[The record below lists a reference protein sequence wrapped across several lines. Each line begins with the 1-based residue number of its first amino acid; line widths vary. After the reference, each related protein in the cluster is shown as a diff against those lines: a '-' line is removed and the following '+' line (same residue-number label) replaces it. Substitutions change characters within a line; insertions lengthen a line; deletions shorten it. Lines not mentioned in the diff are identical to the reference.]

1 MCTEINYNKHRQNF
15 IYIYNPN
22 IGLGSIKNK
31 MRRIKQILYEG
42 NKGRWPFF
50 PGSIGHQHSKQYS
63 FADDQNSFI
72 HREGGGGGGL
82 WC

>member
-1 MCTEINYNKHRQNF
+1 
-15 IYIYNPN
+15 
-22 IGLGSIKNK
+22 

-50 PGSIGHQHSKQYS
+50 PGSMGHQHSKQYS

-72 HREGGGGGGL
+72 HKGQRRGGGGGVVLGGVGEEKRGNNKY
-82 WC
+82 